1 VYDHQARRRLIERGQ
16 CALEGCGG
24 GYDYDYGYESC
35 MITHSIE
42 RDVFIDLARGEVV
55 LDIVRT
61 GPPSSPLGFV
71 RFADNEVHVDACG
84 VSQTL
89 ALTHTS

>member
-1 VYDHQARRRLIERGQ
+1 
-16 CALEGCGG
+16 
-24 GYDYDYGYESC
+24 
-35 MITHSIE
+35 MITNSIQ

-61 GPPSSPLGFV
+61 GPPTSPLGFV
-71 RFADNEVHVDACG
+71 RFADNQVRVDACG

-89 ALTHTS
+89 ALTHTT